1 MMKLIPLMWCA
12 SSQSQASLCC
22 QELFLNVSTI
32 VWTVVRILVV
42 RNVILA
48 SNLLV
53 LNVFVL
59 LEIISLLMGYVLLVI
74 WLLKA
79 VQIAQLVL
87 YLLLQLAMIAMIL
100 VTISKVMFVRHAR
113 SSVTD
118 VLISL
123 LVHNAKH
130 CLLILFHMMEF
141 VFAIL
146 MPCYS

>member
-79 VQIAQLVL
+79 V
-87 YLLLQLAMIAMIL
+87 
-100 VTISKVMFVRHAR
+100 
-113 SSVTD
+113 
-118 VLISL
+118 
-123 LVHNAKH
+123 
-130 CLLILFHMMEF
+130 
-141 VFAIL
+141 
-146 MPCYS
+146 